1 MSKSI
6 PEVHG
11 HWLMKST
18 LEFVKGPL
26 KYASKN
32 FKEHGDTFLG
42 VFPIGKALMTSN
54 PGLIKYVLQGN
65 QKNYTKDRAY
75 DELALLLGKGLVTS
89 RKEFWR
95 KQRKIAQPAFYKKS
109 LDLLFVNMR
118 DLVENFVEDL
128 SAKSGQTVDISQ
140 EMMAVTARVA
150 MKTLFTAEMEGDL
163 LEVYEC
169 MSVAQRYVA
178 DRTFNPLGKP
188 FAYINGKHRR
198 FVKKKEIL
206 NRLLND
212 LIEKRQQSDQKE
224 NDFLQMLMD
233 ARYEDTG
240 EAMSQQQLLDELVT
254 IFSAG
259 HETSANGLAWT
270 LYSLSQHPEI
280 VNKVKAEIAEI
291 LGDRSLE
298 LADMKNLV
306 YLKQVIEEGMRLYP
320 PVWSVGRQAIED
332 DEWEG
337 HTIKKDSIIGIYFYH
352 LHRHPD
358 LWEDPDTFNP
368 DRFSA
373 ESVKARPNAHYLP
386 FGAGPRMCIGNYF
399 AMMEMQ
405 LIMVELLR
413 KVDFSLV
420 PNQQIELEPLVTL
433 RPKYGIKMQIQ

>member
-1 MSKSI
+1 MPHSI
-6 PEVHG
+6 PEFHG

-18 LEFVKGPL
+18 MEFIKGPL
-26 KYASKN
+26 EFSSKR
-32 FKEHGDTFLG
+32 FSELGDSFYS
-42 VFPIGKALMTSN
+42 VFPTGKALMTSN
-54 PGLIKYVLQGN
+54 PDLIKHVLQGN

-75 DELALLLGKGLVTS
+75 DELGLLLGKGLVTS

-109 LDLLFVNMR
+109 LDQLFLNMR
-118 DLVENFVEDL
+118 ELVEKDIDEM
-128 SAKSGQTVDISQ
+128 AKQSGATIDMCQA
-140 EMMAVTARVA
+140 MMGVTAKVA

-163 LEVYEC
+163 LEVYDC
-169 MSVAQRYVA
+169 MTVAQKYVA
-178 DRTFNPLGKP
+178 GRAFNPLSIPLG
-188 FAYINGKHRR
+188 YINGKHWK
-198 FVKKKEIL
+198 FNKKKKIL
-206 NRLLND
+206 DQLLND
-212 LIEKRQQSDQKE
+212 LIEKRKASGEKG

-233 ARYEDTG
+233 ARYEDNG
-240 EAMSQQQLLDELVT
+240 EPMSQQQLLDELVT

-270 LYSLSQHPEI
+270 LYLLSQHPEVVEKI
-280 VNKVKAEIAEI
+280 KQELAEVV
-291 LGDRSLE
+291 GDRPLE
-298 LADMKNLV
+298 LADIKSLV

-337 HTIKKDSIIGIYFYH
+337 HKIKKNSIVGIYFYH

-358 LWEDPDTFNP
+358 LWEDPDAFNP
-368 DRFSA
+368 DRFTPEAS
-373 ESVKARPNAHYLP
+373 KARPNSHYLP

-405 LIMVELLR
+405 LVMVELLR

-420 PNQQIELEPLVTL
+420 PDQDIELEPLVTL
-433 RPKYGIKMQIQ
+433 RPKNGIMMEIH